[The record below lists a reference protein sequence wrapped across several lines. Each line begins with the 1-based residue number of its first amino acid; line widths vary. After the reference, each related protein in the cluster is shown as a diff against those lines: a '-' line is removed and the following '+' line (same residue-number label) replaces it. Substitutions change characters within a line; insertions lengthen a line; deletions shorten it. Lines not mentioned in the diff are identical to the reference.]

1 MGASQSNIEKLESIN
16 IPENGIDIAI
26 ELAKNN
32 EDFYRG
38 LWWHDLV
45 IEKDIESLKEFI
57 KKYCPLVQVDDYD
70 TLAKIMMQRSIRD
83 YKEFFGV

>member
-1 MGASQSNIEKLESIN
+1 MGLSQSSQEKLESIK
-16 IPENGIDIAI
+16 IPESGVDIAI
-26 ELAKNN
+26 ELAKEN

-45 IEKDIESLKEFI
+45 IEKDTKALNEFI
-57 KKYCPLVQVDDYD
+57 KKYCPLVEVDDYEN
-70 TLAKIMMQRSIRD
+70 LSKIMMKRSIRD